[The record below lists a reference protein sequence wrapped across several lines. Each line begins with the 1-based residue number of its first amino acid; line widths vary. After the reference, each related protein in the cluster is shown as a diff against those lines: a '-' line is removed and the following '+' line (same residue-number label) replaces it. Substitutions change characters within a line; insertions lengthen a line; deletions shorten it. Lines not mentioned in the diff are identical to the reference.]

1 MNIPLYPGARVLVDG
16 TVVLGSG
23 SQVLSLSPL
32 EAVYSLCW
40 QKVFA
45 MSMGVLG
52 DEEVL
57 AELLDELLGLLDRLM
72 LLSIRPFD
80 TEQERVR
87 RQCLAVLEQAVQA
100 TWGQPEQVVLCEV
113 CSWVSEASQG

>member
-16 TVVLGSG
+16 TVVLGPDVKG
-23 SQVLSLSPL
+23 FSLDSL
-32 EAVYSLCW
+32 EGIYSMCW

-52 DEEVL
+52 DEEAL

-72 LLSIRPFD
+72 LLSVRPLD
-80 TEQERVR
+80 TEQERVKH
-87 RQCLAVLEQAVQA
+87 QCLLLLDQAVHA

-113 CSWVSEASQG
+113 SSWVSQASQG